1 MYHEGLLPTVAKY
14 SSFYEEEGGGGGEG
28 KERRKIKRNSH
39 FILLFSHI
47 INYLLFISYFW
58 RETK

>member
-14 SSFYEEEGGGGGEG
+14 SSFHEEEEGGGVGEG

-39 FILLFSHI
+39 FILFFPTSLFI
-47 INYLLFISYFW
+47 YYLLFI
-58 RETK
+58 